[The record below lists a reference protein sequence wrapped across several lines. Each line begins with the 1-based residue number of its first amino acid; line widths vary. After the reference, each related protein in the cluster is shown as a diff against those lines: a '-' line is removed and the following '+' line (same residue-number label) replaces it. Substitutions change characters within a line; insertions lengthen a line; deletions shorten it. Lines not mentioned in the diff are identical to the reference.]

1 MNTHLDNLDRLRLH
15 DLARRRAQV
24 LRREAITDFWRGA
37 DAVLAATLGGAHR
50 SAQRLVD
57 SLVQRLARHERG
69 RSASTS
75 TLASGD

>member
-1 MNTHLDNLDRLRLH
+1 MNTPLDNLDRLRLH
-15 DLARRRAQV
+15 DLARCRAQV

-50 SAQRLVD
+50 SAQRLAY
-57 SLVQRLARHERG
+57 RLARHARERSA
-69 RSASTS
+69 SASTS

>member
-15 DLARRRAQV
+15 DLACRRAQV

-50 SAQRLVD
+50 SAQRLAY
-57 SLVQRLARHERG
+57 RLARHARG

-75 TLASGD
+75 TSTLASGD

>member
-1 MNTHLDNLDRLRLH
+1 MNTPLNHLERLRLH

-24 LRREAITDFWRGA
+24 LRREAVTDFWRGA

-50 SAQRLVD
+50 SAQRLAH
-57 SLVQRLARHERG
+57 RLARHARG
-69 RSASTS
+69 RSANTS